1 MIMKK
6 KPTKIND
13 KQYDVEDVF
22 LWPDGVWCYRYEVEE
37 YSYKSDD
44 YEVVKVGTIKWY
56 DVVE

>member
-1 MIMKK
+1 MK
-6 KPTKIND
+6 KPTKMND

-56 DVVE
+56 DIIE